1 MKARLLIRI
10 ASALMLV
17 FVVGHSTGHFTRYN
31 TVDARALSTISAM
44 QQTKI
49 PMEGVDRSYDQFY
62 TGMSLNLSIVLIS
75 LVVLLWFLADLSES
89 NPRAALKLLIP
100 VFFCIAGFAVTGFI
114 YFFIAPAAI
123 STLGALCLL
132 VGIFLLRKD

>member
-1 MKARLLIRI
+1 MKAKLFIRI
-10 ASALMLV
+10 ASVLMIV
-17 FVVGHSTGHFTRYN
+17 FVAGHSTGHFTRYN
-31 TVDARALSTISAM
+31 TVEPQALSTISAM

-49 PMEGVDRSYDQFY
+49 PMEGVNRSYDQFY

-75 LVVLLWFLADLSES
+75 LVVLLWFLSDLSES

-100 VFFCIAGFAVTGFI
+100 VFFCISCFAVTGFI

-123 STLGALCLL
+123 STLGALSLL
-132 VGIFLLRKD
+132 IGIFLLRKN